1 MRRNFSV
8 AANFDWRRLLHPG
21 SLDRPTVVR
30 IVLGSLFA
38 LNVAAAWFVFHP
50 PGGSFEDLEGQ
61 IVTTRQQ
68 IVARQLSIERL
79 HRTGDKTAQAK
90 QTGEQFLNQ
99 YFLPRRHAYSLLE
112 IELGAAAKTAS
123 IRAKDRT
130 FSYEPV
136 EGSDT
141 LGMLSITANFEGTYA
156 DLITFVNQIDRA
168 QRLIILES
176 LQAQP
181 IQGTQ
186 VLAITMKL
194 DAFFRFEGPQDDPR
208 AQAESE
214 PARPIPTRPVS
225 NGPASGRE
233 VRR

>member
-8 AANFDWRRLLHPG
+8 SANLDWRRLLHPG

-30 IVLGSLFA
+30 IVLGALLA

-68 IVARQLSIERL
+68 IAARRLSIERL
-79 HRTGDKTAQAK
+79 HRTGDKTLQAR

-112 IELGAAAKTAS
+112 IELGAAAKTAG
-123 IRAKDRT
+123 IHPKDHT
-130 FSYEPV
+130 ISYEPV

-141 LGMLSITANFEGTYA
+141 LGMLVITASFEGTYA

-168 QRLIILES
+168 QRLLILES

-194 DAFFRFEGPQDDPR
+194 DAFLRFDGPQEDKL
-208 AQAESE
+208 AQAAEE
-214 PARPIPTRPVS
+214 PANPVS
-225 NGPASGRE
+225 TLPVSTRE

>member
-1 MRRNFSV
+1 MRRNFNIP
-8 AANFDWRRLLHPG
+8 ANFDWRRLLRPG

-30 IVLGSLFA
+30 IVLGALFV

-50 PGGSFEDLEGQ
+50 PGGSLEDLQNQ

-68 IVARQLSIERL
+68 IVLRQQSIERL
-79 HRTGDKTAQAK
+79 HRTGDKTEKAK
-90 QTGEQFLNQ
+90 LAGEDFLNQ

-112 IELGAAAKTAS
+112 IELEAAAKAS
-123 IRAKDRT
+123 NIHPKDRT

-141 LGMLSITANFEGTYA
+141 LGMLTITAGFEGTYA
-156 DLITFVNQIDRA
+156 DLVTFVNQIDRA

-176 LQAQP
+176 LTALP
-181 IQGTQ
+181 VQGSQ

-194 DAFFRFEGPQDDPR
+194 DAFFRFDGQEDDAL
-208 AQAESE
+208 AQAESPAAKPVSARE
-214 PARPIPTRPVS
+214 ARP
-225 NGPASGRE
+225 
-233 VRR
+233 

>member
-8 AANFDWRRLLHPG
+8 SANFDWRRLLRPG

-30 IVLGSLFA
+30 IVLGTLLA
-38 LNVAAAWFVFHP
+38 ANVAAAWFVFHP

-61 IVTTRQQ
+61 IVATRQQ
-68 IVARQLSIERL
+68 MAARQLSIERL
-79 HRTGDKTAQAK
+79 HRTGDKTEQAK
-90 QTGEQFLNQ
+90 LAGEQFLNQ

-112 IELGAAAKTAS
+112 IELGAAAKSAG

-136 EGSDT
+136 EGSGT
-141 LGMLSITANFEGTYA
+141 LGMLSITASFEGTYA

-194 DAFFRFEGPQDDPR
+194 DAFFRFEGPQDDTLAR
-208 AQAESE
+208 AEEQTAA
-214 PARPIPTRPVS
+214 PASNQPVS
-225 NGPASGRE
+225 IRE